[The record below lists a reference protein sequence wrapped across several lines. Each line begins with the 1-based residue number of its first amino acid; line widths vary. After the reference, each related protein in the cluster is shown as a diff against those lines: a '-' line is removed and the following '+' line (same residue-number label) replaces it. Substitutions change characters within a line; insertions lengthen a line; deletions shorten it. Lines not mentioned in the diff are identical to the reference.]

1 MSPPMRDRAAAM
13 WIRHHCA
20 SRTLRWLFGLICRGC
35 GGCPRRPSS
44 IHWNWA
50 CDTLTQHAAYLS
62 ASPVIG
68 QTELGSPPSSVGS
81 ATATTEGIAARV
93 GFITSAVSYA
103 AIALFAPGPPARRRD
118 RERGGVVGLA
128 RTVDRL
134 VPDHARLAVT
144 MTVRRPT
151 VARECV
157 RIEIQG
163 LKGVLASETRPAGT
177 GVSRPEAAVVPD

>member
-13 WIRHHCA
+13 WIGHHCA

-68 QTELGSPPSSVGS
+68 QTELGSPPCSVGI
-81 ATATTEGIAARV
+81 ATATRV
-93 GFITSAVSYA
+93 LWRLFPVQAHCQPVRGSVRLACSTVLIWGALAITSVSE
-103 AIALFAPGPPARRRD
+103 GHRTSPAT
-118 RERGGVVGLA
+118 LINA
-128 RTVDRL
+128 F
-134 VPDHARLAVT
+134 
-144 MTVRRPT
+144 
-151 VARECV
+151 
-157 RIEIQG
+157 
-163 LKGVLASETRPAGT
+163 AGT
-177 GVSRPEAAVVPD
+177 L